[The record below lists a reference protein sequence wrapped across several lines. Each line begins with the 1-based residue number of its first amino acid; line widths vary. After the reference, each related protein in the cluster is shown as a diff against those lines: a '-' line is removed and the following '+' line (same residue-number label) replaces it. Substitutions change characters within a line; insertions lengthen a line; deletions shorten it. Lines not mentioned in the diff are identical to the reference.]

1 MQGIINVLK
10 PAGMT
15 SHDVIYVLR
24 KIYGIRKIGHSG
36 TLDPLAAGVLPVFL
50 GKATRLLA
58 WAPTEPKVY
67 LAEWL
72 AGIATDTEDTSGT
85 IVQQMSAIPELT
97 AGQLETAAASFRGTI
112 LQRPSQYSA
121 IKVDGRKAYELARKN
136 QKVELPAREITIHEF
151 TDISYQLPYLRAR
164 IVCSQG
170 TYIRA
175 LGRDFGA
182 ALGVPLTMS
191 FLVREQVGNFTLKD
205 AWTLEEIRAAKE
217 AALRPATDAISHL
230 PQYRVPTE
238 AAERFR
244 HGQTIRGT
252 ISDVTALWCD
262 EKFIGLGKPAEE
274 GGIRPYKVWV
284 EE

>member
-24 KIYGIRKIGHSG
+24 KIYGIRKMGHSG

-72 AGIATDTEDTSGT
+72 VGIATDTEDTSGT
-85 IVQQMSAIPELT
+85 IVQQMSAIPKLT
-97 AGQLETAAASFRGTI
+97 AEQLETAAALFRGTI

-151 TDISYQLPYLRAR
+151 TDISYQLPYLRAC

-175 LGRDFGA
+175 LGRDFGE

-191 FLVREQVGNFTLKD
+191 FLVREQVGNFTLED

-217 AALRPATDAISHL
+217 AALRPATDAVRHL
-230 PQYRVPTE
+230 PQYRVPTA

-262 EKFIGLGKPAEE
+262 EQFIGLGKPAAE

>member
-24 KIYGIRKIGHSG
+24 KIYGIRKMGHSG
-36 TLDPLAAGVLPVFL
+36 TLDPLAAGVLPVFM

-72 AGIATDTEDTSGT
+72 VGIATDTEDTSGT

-97 AGQLETAAASFRGTI
+97 AEQLETAAARFRGTI

-164 IVCSQG
+164 IVCSHG

-175 LGRDFGA
+175 LGRDFGE

-205 AWTLEEIRAAKE
+205 AWTLEEIRASKE
-217 AALRPATDAISHL
+217 AALRPATDAIRHL
-230 PQYRVPTE
+230 PQYRVSTAE
-238 AAERFR
+238 AERFR

-262 EKFIGLGKPAEE
+262 EQFIGLGKPAEE